1 MTRFDFGLMLALV
14 MIAFLILDA
23 MHVPLTQTIRSAFV
37 QSMLDATGR

>member
-1 MTRFDFGLMLALV
+1 MTKFDFGLLLALV

-23 MHVPLTQTIRSAFV
+23 LQVPFIQTTRSAFV